1 MGIKEDDED
10 EGNAKKYIGRTVKK
24 YFKGYG
30 EFSGEVISFN
40 RARNF
45 FKVKYADGDREE
57 LDLSELK
64 AILVDVETKA
74 VKENPKLKGAGNGG
88 GRKRK
93 RDQPVKYRKGV
104 VENGPADR
112 RKEVVQNA
120 EVIVSKEEVL
130 GKQPSQDSQPV
141 KSTVSNGAG
150 AECPKICGE
159 GTQVESDR
167 PQLQTVISMNGVVH
181 VDDPADNH
189 FEGRGKKR
197 TVECA
202 APVVETTRPTRI
214 KKRARDAW
222 SSTPAGRQR
231 NTSDQSGQHQAGS
244 SVVEAKQLN
253 GMIQTLVGASSSLP
267 PAISQPAGSAH
278 QVSGGDC
285 NQSCGPTSHG
295 KSSATCPEI
304 SSSGEFASVPPVPN
318 PPTEKQV
325 ETVAKD
331 VYSLRAIRAISRSLP
346 VQRQLATA
354 AAGEESEATES
365 DVNHVVLSKEEIQPE
380 ILPLKD
386 PLPASSTCLGPIE
399 DCVGD
404 LFQAYSFLR
413 SFSHALFLSPFG
425 LEEFV
430 VALRS
435 TAVSPMLDCIH
446 VSLLQGLRRHLE
458 KLSKNSNN
466 SATFC
471 LRLLDWCL
479 LDNITWPSYLMA
491 YALTQGFLEERGW
504 SFQAGLIRID
514 YYKLPADK
522 KLAYLNFLCDKAM
535 DTEDVRGE
543 INRRI
548 SAENDVEVVETKA
561 CTSKRPD
568 RSRREVLSLENE
580 FEEEFERM
588 TRQKRESMSHKAEVQ
603 GLVPGKPTQAGEIKH
618 LERGE
623 DGNLDECILCGMDGV
638 LICCDGC
645 PAAYHSRCV
654 GITKQGLPPGE
665 WFCPECRADKLDSK
679 GVRIPKGVRG
689 GDLLFV
695 GAESQ
700 RFFAICGYLLIS
712 ESSPETD
719 SFYRYYSPRD
729 IPRVVK
735 YLEDA
740 GPRYTAL
747 QAAVQQ
753 LCQPNLDFSSAANQ
767 PILAAQTSGSISVEE
782 KKSDSP
788 VVANLEGDPKLTSGT
803 SPSSSPL
810 VPLVKSDTSACLEPP
825 MVSGIEG
832 TPQKENLPVQADA
845 TASDVDV
852 AVTPKVDPARDLSN
866 GEGKPDV
873 PLEPRAIERSPK
885 GAPSQRAEQHSPLRT
900 GGGCGAQTNTETIT
914 DVASGGNNYTPFNGW
929 GELNSEQK
937 DGVNDSGKPIPIS
950 HYMYGKFFPRQVESN
965 FSSLTQINACAYIN
979 KYTNGD
985 IVFTAA
991 TYLSAMAGNAD
1002 DAPDDK
1008 GGSQKKVKPSS
1019 TADQLKAF
1027 SQAAPNFFWPSLKKR
1042 AMEAPKEKCGWC
1054 INCRTPNRKGCL
1066 LTQVT
1071 GQISGG
1077 AAGVSGGIK
1086 PIKGPPGHYAAV
1098 AAYML
1103 YMEETLHGLLGGP
1116 WEVAGYRK
1124 AWRKRVEQGISI
1136 EDVRRA
1142 LLEMEFNLR
1151 KIALSVDWEKV
1162 VEDAPP
1168 FVSNYVISVS
1178 GAGGAGPKKGALKR
1192 RGRPPT
1198 VSKTPT
1204 VFAYDGGCF
1213 GVKWWR
1219 GGKLSRQVYNWE
1231 SLPRAAV
1238 KRAARQGGM
1247 KEIPEL
1253 VYSKTSDL
1261 PRRTQ
1266 QQAWRAKTE
1275 KVSAVA
1281 LLAVQVRCLDKFIKW
1296 TEIISPWE
1304 ASTHNIKSSV
1314 DNDMTKAEIV
1324 SKSEEDGC
1332 IKYLLY
1338 FPQDGADV
1346 NDSTHQQLDLANGN
1360 ATSKKV
1366 PSAGSKEGGSEQWI
1380 LDKDVPLW
1388 LLKDYEQKRRKSQ
1401 HVKLHKS
1408 VRFRKLQTSVVER
1421 KLSFWDMISDPH
1433 LYDSHEPLKLSSWI
1447 CGFCR
1452 LSCSNSQ
1459 SIPCQRCTEK
1469 FHITC
1474 TEVEETID
1482 GREKVAVCKSCAKL
1496 RLGQRSRKPSYKIR
1510 SMQSHYPEGSFVGA
1524 SRGIP
1529 MGDADEV
1536 GAKSG
1541 SNSKSS
1547 RKKDRGSSM
1556 ASHSSPEKDDS
1567 HQGRK
1572 KSGKR
1577 KNGLL
1582 SGSDHESA
1590 ESEENDF
1597 EKRAYTRLSGDSS
1610 HLLANGPGKGGR
1622 SKSGRKLKSLQAV
1635 GRELHL
1641 SPDTVQVERRTST
1654 RIKNSMSPS
1663 KCPPVNQDE
1672 HVKFKLKFGKRHSNH
1687 TPAVS
1692 GQEDENRLA
1701 SKRKMGLRKDSA
1713 PTEADFSE
1721 DDFEFSPTDKKKSP
1735 QKRKRLKVLLKG
1747 LPITSEDAD
1756 SPNPLIR
1763 TEKRKASNGLQYV
1776 RRKKK
1781 SDEDVARFRQ
1791 ERLVFAGHVDID
1803 PNNMPRCSLCSEG
1816 YDPAYSFIS
1825 CEWCEEWYHGDAVGL
1840 TQEDVSLL
1848 MGFKCHKCR
1857 KCRAPSCPIS
1867 GTRQRPAAK
1876 VRRRGSIDHGEVID
1890 AENVNRSVQS
1900 SWKYPSEKDLCGF
1913 NDMKAFPDFVAAT
1926 NQAEQALAVDGSN
1939 FGHGLGPADFD
1950 LTSGLMCDLEQ
1961 QLQLTT
1967 SLSSIGEHNVNLW
1980 ASNTGSGQLDLP
1992 SDFSSPLDLSSR
2004 GTAALSFTELLASDD
2019 DYLEGVAGPEI
2030 PLGTAWVDASV
2041 SASGVASGATWCGA
2055 DGVTENLAGA
2065 AEWNNRSAGLAGT
2078 SGAGASAGWSRGET
2092 TTGSTGIDPAVG
2104 WTAAE
2109 RLAVSA
2115 GVGSVAG
2122 WTGGEGS
2129 ASMTPG
2135 ARWLG
2140 PMENLPSEA
2149 TPLAPN
2155 TDGDAAAFTG
2165 IQVGPGRPYNLV
2177 GLLQAEPSSHPEGKG
2192 NEDSPE
2198 QRVGEC

>member
-1 MGIKEDDED
+1 MGIKEDDDD
-10 EGNAKKYIGRTVKK
+10 EGNVKKYIGRTVKK

-40 RARNF
+40 KARNF

-74 VKENPKLKGAGNGG
+74 VKENPKLKGAANGG

-104 VENGPADR
+104 VENGPTDR
-112 RKEVVQNA
+112 CKEVSQNA
-120 EVIVSKEEVL
+120 EVVSKEEVL
-130 GKQPSQDSQPV
+130 GKPPSQDSQPGNSMV
-141 KSTVSNGAG
+141 PNGVG
-150 AECPKICGE
+150 AESPKIPGE
-159 GTQVESDR
+159 GTQVDSDR
-167 PQLQTVISMNGVVH
+167 PQVQTAISINGVVH
-181 VDDPADNH
+181 VDEPADNLS
-189 FEGRGKKR
+189 EGRGKKR

-244 SVVEAKQLN
+244 SVVEAKQPN
-253 GMIQTLVGASSSLP
+253 GVIQNLVGASSSLP
-267 PAISQPAGSAH
+267 PAIPQSAVSVH
-278 QVSGGDC
+278 QVSGADC
-285 NQSCGPTSHG
+285 DQSIGQTSHG
-295 KSSATCPEI
+295 KSSATCSEI
-304 SSSGEFASVPPVPN
+304 CGPNSVPLVPN

-354 AAGEESEATES
+354 AAAEESEATES
-365 DVNHVVLSKEEIQPE
+365 DINHVVLPKEEIEPE

-386 PLPASSTCLGPIE
+386 PLPASSSTLGPIE

-404 LFQAYSFLR
+404 LFQVYSFLR

-430 VALRS
+430 VALTS
-435 TAVSPMLDCIH
+435 TSVSPMLDCIH

-471 LRLLDWCL
+471 LRLLDWTL
-479 LDNITWPSYLMA
+479 LDNITWPSFLMA

-535 DTEDVRGE
+535 ETEDVRGE

-548 SAENDVEVVETKA
+548 SAENDSEIVETKA
-561 CTSKRPD
+561 CNSKRPD
-568 RSRREVLSLENE
+568 RRNREVLSLENE

-588 TRQKRESMSHKAEVQ
+588 TRQKRESLSQKAGVQ
-603 GLVPGKPTQAGEIKH
+603 GLVPGKTTQAGEPKH

-695 GAESQ
+695 GAENQ
-700 RFFAICGYLLIS
+700 RFFATCGYLLIS
-712 ESSPETD
+712 ESSSDTD
-719 SFYRYYSPRD
+719 SFYRYYSPGD
-729 IPRVVK
+729 MPRVVK

-740 GPRYTAL
+740 GPRYAPL

-753 LCQPNLDFSSAANQ
+753 LCQPDLDFSSAANQ
-767 PILAAQTSGSISVEE
+767 PILAAQVSGSISVED
-782 KKSDSP
+782 KKGDSP
-788 VVANLEGDPKLTSGT
+788 VVADIEGDPKLTSGT
-803 SPSSSPL
+803 SPSSSPS
-810 VPLVKSDTSACLEPP
+810 VPLVKLDTAACLEPP
-825 MVSGIEG
+825 IISGIEG
-832 TPQKENLPVQADA
+832 TPHKENLPVQADA
-845 TASDVDV
+845 NASDVDL

-866 GEGKPDV
+866 GEGAPEDT
-873 PLEPRAIERSPK
+873 LELRAIEHSPE
-885 GAPSQRAEQHSPLRT
+885 GAPNQRAEPHSPLRT
-900 GGGCGAQTNTETIT
+900 GGACGAQMNTETVT
-914 DVASGGNNYTPFNGW
+914 DVASGGDMHTPFNGW
-929 GELNSEQK
+929 GELNIEQK
-937 DGVNDSGKPIPIS
+937 DGVTDSGKPIPIA
-950 HYMYGKFFPRQVESN
+950 HYMYAKLFPRQVESN

-991 TYLSAMAGNAD
+991 TYLSAMASNAE
-1002 DAPDDK
+1002 DASDDK
-1008 GGSQKKVKPSS
+1008 GGSQKKVKPSN

-1054 INCRTPNRKGCL
+1054 VNCRTPNRKGCL

-1103 YMEETLHGLLGGP
+1103 YMEETLHGLLDGP

-1124 AWRKRVEQGISI
+1124 AWRKRVEQGMSI

-1151 KIALSVDWEKV
+1151 KIALSADWEKV

-1168 FVSNYVISVS
+1168 FISNYVISVS
-1178 GAGGAGPKKGALKR
+1178 GAGAAGPKKGAPKR

-1198 VSKTPT
+1198 VSKTPA

-1231 SLPRAAV
+1231 SLPRAAL

-1275 KVSAVA
+1275 KISAVA
-1281 LLAVQVRCLDKFIKW
+1281 QLAVQVRCLDKYIKW
-1296 TEIISPWE
+1296 TEIVSPWD

-1314 DNDMTKAEIV
+1314 DNKMTKADIL

-1338 FPQDGADV
+1338 IPKDGADV
-1346 NDSTHQQLDLANGN
+1346 SDSTHQQLDLANGN

-1366 PSAGSKEGGSEQWI
+1366 PSAGSKEGGSEQWS

-1408 VRFRKLQTSVVER
+1408 VKFRKLQTPVVER

-1433 LYDSHEPLKLSSWI
+1433 LYDSHEPLKLSNWI
-1447 CGFCR
+1447 CGFCH
-1452 LSCSNSQ
+1452 LSCLNSQ
-1459 SIPCQRCTEK
+1459 SIQCQRCTEK
-1469 FHITC
+1469 FHIAC

-1482 GREKVAVCKSCAKL
+1482 GRDKVAVCKSCAKL
-1496 RLGQRSRKPSYKIR
+1496 RLSQRNRKPSYKIR

-1524 SRGIP
+1524 SKGIP

-1536 GAKSG
+1536 GGKSG

-1567 HQGRK
+1567 PQGRR
-1572 KSGKR
+1572 KSGQR
-1577 KNGLL
+1577 RNGLL
-1582 SGSDHESA
+1582 SGSEHESSD
-1590 ESEENDF
+1590 SEERDS
-1597 EKRAYTRLSGDSS
+1597 EKRAYTRLSADSS
-1610 HLLANGPGKGGR
+1610 HLLANSPGKGGGR

-1641 SPDTVQVERRTST
+1641 SPDTVQVERRTSS

-1663 KCPPVNQDE
+1663 KCPAVNEDE
-1672 HVKFKLKFGKRHSNH
+1672 HVKVKLKIGKSLPNH

-1692 GQEDENRLA
+1692 GKEDENRLA
-1701 SKRKMGLRKDSA
+1701 SKRNMGLSKDGA
-1713 PTEADFSE
+1713 PSEAEFSE
-1721 DDFEFSPTDKKKSP
+1721 DDFEFALTDKKKSP

-1756 SPNPLIR
+1756 SPNPLVR
-1763 TEKRKASNGLQYV
+1763 NEKRKASNGLQYV

-1803 PNNMPRCSLCSEG
+1803 PNNVPRCSLCSEG

-1840 TQEDVSLL
+1840 TQEDVPLL

-1876 VRRRGSIDHGEVID
+1876 
-1890 AENVNRSVQS
+1890 
-1900 SWKYPSEKDLCGF
+1900 
-1913 NDMKAFPDFVAAT
+1913 
-1926 NQAEQALAVDGSN
+1926 
-1939 FGHGLGPADFD
+1939 
-1950 LTSGLMCDLEQ
+1950 
-1961 QLQLTT
+1961 LTT

-2030 PLGTAWVDASV
+2030 PLGTAWVDAPV
-2041 SASGVASGATWCGA
+2041 SASGVASGAAAWCGA
-2055 DGVTENLAGA
+2055 DGVDENLAGA

-2078 SGAGASAGWSRGET
+2078 SGAGASADWSRRET
-2092 TTGSTGIDPAVG
+2092 TPGSSDLDPAVG

-2109 RLAVSA
+2109 RLAVPT
-2115 GVGSVAG
+2115 GVGPVAG

-2129 ASMTPG
+2129 ASMAPG
-2135 ARWLG
+2135 ARWVG
-2140 PMENLPSEA
+2140 PTEDLPSAA
-2149 TPLAPN
+2149 TPLAP
-2155 TDGDAAAFTG
+2155 DAYGGAAAFTSV
-2165 IQVGPGRPYNLV
+2165 QEGPGRPSSLV
-2177 GLLQAEPSSHPEGKG
+2177 AQVQADPEPLPQPEGKESEG
-2192 NEDSPE
+2192 SHE
-2198 QRVGEC
+2198 QGVGEC